1 MTSISISSLY
11 NSVTAYAD
19 QLEQKGFTVV
29 TFKFKAGNQAG
40 IGPSY
45 VDFEITKGDFY
56 MFVKILANGYGATHD
71 NHISTADGWK
81 AAKAQ
86 IQARI
91 DKEVKFIAHT
101 TTDNTVTING
111 QVYIASEV
119 ATTQDD
125 EAACVESRWN
135 LFNIDGTRDERT
147 ETGQCGFL
155 ARWFD
160 GRFGFWLVGTPHR
173 VVLQKGEAR
182 FGKRPPKQQTRKTD
196 YQKGEL
202 LEIVETTFHD
212 YPLGTT
218 VMVLNADWH
227 SYHVVNVNPNGTSF
241 PYAETRY
248 WWVNENQVTPKSFAG
263 SDKVFIGS
271 MTDVFDIQPDP
282 AEIAA
287 HEARYPTTSDADG
300 LFETKQREG
309 LLSGV
314 WLNDEPAVKV
324 VTDHPESEV
333 IDAAFD
339 TSNLQKFFF
348 TCGQAHS
355 HDVDGST
362 WNKDSVLQVMA
373 VDENA
378 ARELVFSRFGQKWSH
393 QYDEATMNFEYFP
406 NGICATI
413 YA

>member
-1 MTSISISSLY
+1 MANISISSLY

-19 QLEQKGFTVV
+19 QLKQKGFTVV

-45 VDFEITKGDFY
+45 VELEVAKGDFY
-56 MFVKILANGYGATHD
+56 IFVKILANGYGSTHD

-91 DKEVKFIAHT
+91 DKEAKFIAHT

-125 EAACVESRWN
+125 NAACVESRWN

-147 ETGQCGFL
+147 DTGQCGFL

-173 VVLQKGEAR
+173 IVLQKTDVR
-182 FGKRPPKQQTRKTD
+182 FGKRPYKRQTRKTD

-212 YPLGTT
+212 YPLGMT
-218 VMVLNADWH
+218 VKVMHADWH
-227 SYHVVNVNPNGTSF
+227 SYHVYNVNPDGTSL
-241 PYAETRY
+241 PHEETRY
-248 WWVNENQVTPKSFAG
+248 WWVNENQVKPAPKSLQPFP
-263 SDKVFIGS
+263 V
-271 MTDVFDIQPDP
+271 QPD
-282 AEIAA
+282 ADAIAA
-287 HEARYPTTSDADG
+287 HEANYPTTSDAYG

-324 VTDHPESEV
+324 VTDHPEAEA

-339 TSNLQKFFF
+339 ASNLQKFFF

-355 HDVDGST
+355 HDVDGVT

-378 ARELVFSRFGQKWSH
+378 ARELVFSRFGPKWSH
-393 QYDEATMNFEYFP
+393 QYDEATMDFEYFP

-413 YA
+413 CA